1 MNKYLTSFNY
11 DNITFTYTEYCCKL
25 IKASRKI
32 WKKTIDYKNM
42 VKKKIILYIYCGF
55 HFINIITGNV
65 FYRGILDKEALSKY
79 SLAFSIKL

>member
-42 VKKKIILYIYCGF
+42 VKKLNYPIYIVGF
-55 HFINIITGNV
+55 I
-65 FYRGILDKEALSKY
+65 S
-79 SLAFSIKL
+79 SI